1 MFVLRFIALAFLAA
15 YGYSMG
21 QIPSNELNGF
31 GQLVAAS
38 FFITAPLLY
47 LLPTIEAALR
57 KHRSLA
63 GVALL
68 DILLGWTVLGWI
80 GAMIWAL
87 VNPDGTPTNDK
98 PADAGQTGEATQYP
112 QVRETKTCP
121 FCAEEVL
128 AAAVKCKHCG
138 SALTVEA

>member
-1 MFVLRFIALAFLAA
+1 
-15 YGYSMG
+15 MG

-57 KHRSLA
+57 KHRNLA

-87 VNPDGTPTNDK
+87 VNPAGAPTDAP
-98 PADAGQTGEATQYP
+98 PAEARP
-112 QVRETKTCP
+112 PAPARETKTCP

-138 SALTVEA
+138 SALAI